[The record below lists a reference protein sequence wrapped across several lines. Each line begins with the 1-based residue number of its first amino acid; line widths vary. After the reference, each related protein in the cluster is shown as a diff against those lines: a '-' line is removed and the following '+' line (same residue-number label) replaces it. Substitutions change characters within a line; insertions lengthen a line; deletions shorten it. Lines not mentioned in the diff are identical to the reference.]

1 MSQPE
6 LAVYKEIDDMVPG
19 SVMDFETLSQTIIRN
34 VSRNKDYVVEVRGDR
49 VIIGMPDR

>member
-6 LAVYKEIDDMVPG
+6 IAVYKEIDDMVPG
-19 SVMDFETLSQTIIRN
+19 STMDFETLSQIIIRN
-34 VSRNKDYVVEVRGDR
+34 VSRNKDYTVEVRRDR

>member
-19 SVMDFETLSQTIIRN
+19 STMDFETLSQTIIRN
-34 VSRNKDYVVEVRGDR
+34 VSRNRDYVVEVHGNK
-49 VIIGMPDR
+49 VTVAMPDR